1 MRRGRER
8 PLAAQIVTLLF
19 TDLTGS
25 SALLERLGDEAG
37 EDLRRRHFA
46 ILREAVAETGG
57 QEVKNLGDGLMVVFD
72 SAVAASMCGIAI
84 QRAIQR
90 HNAGTGTKLGVR
102 VGIHVGEPVRDED
115 DYFGAAVVVAKR
127 LCDSARAGQILIS
140 SLVKGLVSPKTG
152 FVFVP
157 VGDIPLKGMDE
168 PVSAFSVEWRE
179 AIPASNERRPGL
191 VGRDAQLGRLESEL
205 DQATTGRLRV
215 VLMLGE
221 AGVGKTR
228 LAAELV
234 DHHRDGVV
242 SLSARAYPL
251 GATASLGLWVEALE
265 RRLRSFP
272 ESEVLELCGGQVDD
286 LAALL
291 PSVSAAAKAHPS
303 VDRPRIRLLSALTS
317 LLQRMSERAP
327 LVVTLDDV
335 HLADGSS
342 WEALNYLSRNLADF
356 RLLILLAARPDE
368 LAEHP
373 VAGEVVWALEQEGLL
388 TRLPVTPLARRDVR
402 ELAEELVGAPVTDA
416 LVDWLVGRAQGSPLF
431 VSGLVRALLEEGG
444 DLSRPSLRALPEDLA
459 DRVQAR
465 LRTLSAGDRATLEL
479 LTVIGYR
486 AELSDL
492 LRLSGHSLDHL
503 AAILDRLGQD
513 RLVAEHEEG
522 GELLYEISHPLVQE
536 AIYGQISG
544 ARRRSLHRHAARVL
558 VEAGR
563 YGAAA
568 SHVVQAA
575 EPGDDEA
582 IDTLCEALRRAEAG
596 EHHREALALLEAL
609 LTMVPAGDTRWGQVA
624 AVMPVTPEWV
634 VDHRADVDA
643 AVGVQAMRRADQV
656 LERHGDAGQRAAV
669 KFSLG
674 SFLIW
679 GLAELDA
686 GRELIAASR
695 DLFLE
700 AGDQRSGLLAANEMG
715 YHLGIA
721 DDLAGHA
728 THARQMVEQARSVG
742 DEFLCLQALCSLAW
756 ALAPSGH
763 IEASLPVVEEA
774 IEIASRTDRAY
785 RRSYLIAMRGWLRGL
800 LGDPRAEA
808 DLQLAREVNPAYR
821 DTLLLDFTTQVAWL
835 AGDLA
840 RSVTAALDQ
849 IAWDG
854 GIGLRRALGAAT
866 AVTAM
871 AEMGR
876 ATEAAELQA
885 TIDRTF
891 RGRRWWMF
899 SVIRVWSRAMLASL
913 SGDRSAGVEQLSGLA
928 EEAVA
933 SGYWLWGRFM
943 LADMAESA
951 VYSRNDALARRAQEL
966 LADDPAPPPGKP
978 NEGLRALVAGTA
990 AFASGEVEAAA
1001 LAFEQSAAGFE
1012 AAGWKL
1018 FQGRALALLG
1028 HCSGRADR
1036 ERATD
1041 ALERAANLFEGCQ
1054 AAVRRQEVLA
1064 ALSRL
1069 GSRGRRRKTELL
1081 GPGALS
1087 KRELEV
1093 ARLAAEGCSA
1103 REIADRLFIGERT
1116 VETHLTNA
1124 YVKLGVSSK
1133 LDLVRRAAELGL

>member
-1 MRRGRER
+1 
-8 PLAAQIVTLLF
+8 
-19 TDLTGS
+19 
-25 SALLERLGDEAG
+25 
-37 EDLRRRHFA
+37 
-46 ILREAVAETGG
+46 
-57 QEVKNLGDGLMVVFD
+57 MVVFD
-72 SAVAASMCGIAI
+72 SAVAASMCGISM

-90 HNAGTGTKLGVR
+90 HNAAGGAKLGVR
-102 VGIHVGEPVRDED
+102 VGIHVGEPIRDED

-140 SLVKGLVSPKTG
+140 SLVRGLVSPKAG
-152 FVFVP
+152 FVLVP

-168 PVSAFSVEWRE
+168 PVSAFSLEWRE
-179 AIPASNERRPGL
+179 AVPTSGERRPGL
-191 VGRDAQLGRLESEL
+191 VGRDLLLGRLEAEL
-205 DQATTGRLRV
+205 DQATAGRLKV

-228 LAAELV
+228 LASELV
-234 DHHRDGVV
+234 DRHRERVI

-272 ESEVLELCGGQVDD
+272 ESEVLDLCGGHVDD

-291 PSVSAAAKAHPS
+291 PSVSAAAKAQS
-303 VDRPRIRLLSALTS
+303 SDNRPRIRLLSALTS

-356 RLLILLAARPDE
+356 PLLVLLAARPEE

-373 VAGEVVWALEQEGLL
+373 VADEVVWALEQEGLL
-388 TRLPVTPLARRDVR
+388 TRVQVTPLSRRDVR
-402 ELAEELVGAPVTDA
+402 ELAEELIGAPVADS
-416 LVDWLVGRAQGSPLF
+416 LVDWLVARAQGSPLF
-431 VSGLVRALLEEGG
+431 VTGLVRALLEEGG
-444 DLSRPSLRALPEDLA
+444 DLAHPSLRALPEDLA

-465 LRTLSAGDRATLEL
+465 LRTLGAGDRAALEL

-486 AELSDL
+486 AELRDL
-492 LRLSGHSLDHL
+492 LRLSGHSLDEL
-503 AAILDRLGQD
+503 AAILDRLGQV
-513 RLVAEHEEG
+513 RLVAELEEG

-536 AIYGQISG
+536 AIYSQISG

-563 YGAAA
+563 FGAAA

-582 IDTLCEALRRAEAG
+582 IATLCEALRRAEAG

-609 LTMVPAGDTRWGQVA
+609 LTMVPAGDKRWRDVA
-624 AVMPVTPEWV
+624 AVLPVTPEWV

-656 LERHGDAGQRAAV
+656 LERSGDAGQRAAV

-679 GLAELDA
+679 GMAELDS
-686 GRELIAASR
+686 GRELIAAAR
-695 DLFLE
+695 DLFFE
-700 AGDQRSGLLAANEMG
+700 AGDQRAGLLAANEMG
-715 YHLGIA
+715 YHLGIG

-728 THARQMVEQARSVG
+728 AHARQMLEQARSMG
-742 DEFLCLQALCSLAW
+742 DEFLRLQVLCSLAW
-756 ALAPSGH
+756 ALATSGR
-763 IEASLPVVEEA
+763 IEEVLPVIEQA
-774 IEIASRTDRAY
+774 IEIASATDRAY
-785 RRSYLIAMRGWLRGL
+785 RRSYMIAMRGWLRGL
-800 LGDPRAEA
+800 LGDGRAEE
-808 DLQLAREVNPAYR
+808 DLLLAKEVNPAYR
-821 DTLLLDFTTQVAWL
+821 DTMLLDFAAQVAWL
-835 AGDLA
+835 TGDLA
-840 RSVTAALDQ
+840 RSVTVAMDQ
-849 IAWDG
+849 VAWDG

-866 AVTAM
+866 AVAAM

-876 ATEAAELQA
+876 PGEAAELQA
-885 TIDRTF
+885 TMDRSF
-891 RGRRWWMF
+891 RGRRWWMH
-899 SVIRVWSRAMLASL
+899 SLLRVWSQAMLSSL
-913 SGDRSAGVEQLSGLA
+913 SGDRRVAVEPFSRLA

-933 SGYWLWGRFM
+933 NGYWLWGRFL
-943 LADMAESA
+943 LADLAEAA
-951 VYSRNDALARRAQEL
+951 VYSRNDDLAGRANNL
-966 LADDPAPPPGKP
+966 LAGDPAPPTGRP
-978 NEGLRALVAGTA
+978 NDGLRGLVAGAA
-990 AFASGEVEAAA
+990 AFAAGQVEAAA
-1001 LAFEQSAAGFE
+1001 PAFEQAAADFQAGGWTLFE
-1012 AAGWKL
+1012 
-1018 FQGRALALLG
+1018 GRALALLG

-1041 ALERAANLFEGCQ
+1041 ALERAASLFEGCQ

-1064 ALSRL
+1064 ALARL
-1069 GSRGRRRKTELL
+1069 GSRGRRRKAELL
-1081 GPGALS
+1081 GPAALS

-1124 YVKLGVSSK
+1124 YIKLGVSGK
-1133 LDLVRRAAELGL
+1133 LDLVRRATELGL